1 MDTRV
6 FSLVAAERTDGDV
19 RWGRW
24 WMMNGR
30 TFVGFL
36 CSDGVEEGD
45 EMSFEE
51 RPLCLCG
58 EGVVE
63 GNEPDDGESLFCVWA
78 RD

>member
-1 MDTRV
+1 
-6 FSLVAAERTDGDV
+6 
-19 RWGRW
+19 
-24 WMMNGR
+24 MMNGR